1 MGSRFVRFRPRRQL
15 TERPFF
21 ALVGV
26 VHIPEDRP
34 RPSIVIGRRIGYAIA
49 ILLVATTVV
58 YLDRDG
64 YGDDELSLVDA
75 LYYSASSLAT
85 TGYGDI
91 APATPAAR
99 LVEVVVMT
107 PLRLAFLLLLVG
119 TTLAALTERS
129 RRDHEATEWHEA
141 VSGHTVVLGFGT
153 KGTAAVSAIASSG
166 FPGEIVVVDRDEDAL
181 ARARLRGLVTVDG
194 DVTDLR
200 SLRVAAAD
208 RAGRIVVSV
217 GDDRTAVLATLTARS
232 LTAGAEIVAAAR
244 EAPTRAMLRR
254 AGADAVVTSAETTGR
269 LLGVA
274 TRSPSVV
281 TVVDDMLTP
290 ETGYRLAER
299 SVRSS
304 ETGRQLR
311 GLEDIVVSLV
321 RDGALRAPSPDADDT
336 ARAGDRILYLENR
349 A

>member
-1 MGSRFVRFRPRRQL
+1 M
-15 TERPFF
+15 
-21 ALVGV
+21 
-26 VHIPEDRP
+26 
-34 RPSIVIGRRIGYAIA
+34 
-49 ILLVATTVV
+49 
-58 YLDRDG
+58 
-64 YGDDELSLVDA
+64 
-75 LYYSASSLAT
+75 
-85 TGYGDI
+85 
-91 APATPAAR
+91 
-99 LVEVVVMT
+99 
-107 PLRLAFLLLLVG
+107 
-119 TTLAALTERS
+119 
-129 RRDHEATEWHEA
+129 
-141 VSGHTVVLGFGT
+141 
-153 KGTAAVSAIASSG
+153 
-166 FPGEIVVVDRDEDAL
+166 
-181 ARARLRGLVTVDG
+181 
-194 DVTDLR
+194 
-200 SLRVAAAD
+200 
-208 RAGRIVVSV
+208 
-217 GDDRTAVLATLTARS
+217 LATLTARS